1 MYGIKPKP
9 DLLEH
14 TFLLVYMTCTRTC
27 SCRTLLGLQ
36 QHLPYRP
43 SLSTSGQQMLTQ
55 VLEFALFD
63 DWTSLICEPCA
74 YWTMLHDLHILDTG
88 VSAGNTLSIQ
98 FQSCFEP

>member
-1 MYGIKPKP
+1 
-9 DLLEH
+9 
-14 TFLLVYMTCTRTC
+14 
-27 SCRTLLGLQ
+27 
-36 QHLPYRP
+36 
-43 SLSTSGQQMLTQ
+43 MLTQ